1 MSERLDVGGVF
12 TRVFEYYRAQAGLL
26 LPAALIVFLPVAIV
40 NAVIRHGGASIFL
53 VLLATAIGLIG
64 TYWFQGMV
72 VEAVRDIQDGRRDF
86 DLGGLFRSAMP
97 VLLPLIG
104 AGVLAGFAIAI
115 GFLLLIVPG
124 LFLLTIWAVL
134 APVIVVERRP
144 VFDAFGRSRE
154 LVKGNGWNVFGVLV
168 LLFILQFAADLIF
181 QAIAIGVS
189 DTVVGY
195 AIALLISRVL
205 IAPLGALAAAV
216 LYFELRRLRGEPP
229 IGAGVEPGTLAT
241 PPSPA
246 TGTPPP
252 AVPGTVPPPP
262 PAVPGTAPDAP
273 PPVTDPPPAA
283 PEAPGPPSAPPP
295 SQPPPGG

>member
-1 MSERLDVGGVF
+1 MQERLDVAAVL

-26 LPAALIVFLPVAIV
+26 LPAAFIVFLPVAIV
-40 NAVIRHGGASIFL
+40 NGAIRDSGASIFL

-86 DLGGLFRSAMP
+86 DVGGLFRSAMP
-97 VLLPLIG
+97 VVLPLIG
-104 AGVLAGFAIAI
+104 AGILAGFAIAI

-134 APVIVVERRP
+134 APVIVVERTP

-154 LVKGNGWNVFGVLV
+154 LVKDNGWNVFGVLV

-189 DTVVGY
+189 ETVVGY
-195 AIALLISRVL
+195 AVALLISRVL

-216 LYFELRRLRGEPP
+216 LYFELRRLKGEPP
-229 IGAGVEPGTLAT
+229 VAAGDAPGTLAT
-241 PPSPA
+241 PPPPPA
-246 TGTPPP
+246 GTPP
-252 AVPGTVPPPP
+252 PPPP
-262 PAVPGTAPDAP
+262 PAAPGTAPDAP
-273 PPVTDPPPAA
+273 PPVTEPPPAA
-283 PEAPGPPSAPPP
+283 PEAPPPPP
-295 SQPPPGG
+295 SRPPPTG